1 MDTANGTGGTASRR
15 CFVAAVSG
23 AGLAGALA
31 ACGGGDGGSG
41 GGGEPSP
48 GKELGAASEI
58 PVGGGKV
65 FADDKVVVTQP
76 QKGEFKAFSAV
87 CTHAGCLVS
96 NVADAAINC
105 DCHGSRFSAAD
116 GSVREPPATRALPA
130 VGIEVDGDRIR
141 LA

>member
-1 MDTANGTGGTASRR
+1 MDTANGSGGTATRR

-31 ACGGGDGGSG
+31 ACGGGGTDGD
-41 GGGEPSP
+41 EPSP
-48 GKELGAASEI
+48 GKELGSTSQI

-76 QKGEFKAFSAV
+76 EKGEFKAFSAV
-87 CTHAGCLVS
+87 CTHAQCLVS
-96 NVADAAINC
+96 GVKDATITC
-105 DCHGSRFSAAD
+105 DCHGSRFSADD
-116 GSVREPPATRALPA
+116 GSVRNPPATKALPE

>member
-1 MDTANGTGGTASRR
+1 MDTTSGPGGGATRR

-31 ACGGGDGGSG
+31 ACGGGET
-41 GGGEPSP
+41 GGGEEPSG
-48 GKELGAASEI
+48 GKELGPAGEI

-76 QKGEFKAFSAV
+76 EKGEFKAFSAV

-96 NVADAAINC
+96 GVKDSVITC

-116 GSVREPPATRALPA
+116 GSVQAPPATKALPP
-130 VGIEVDGDRIR
+130 VGIEVDGGR
-141 LA
+141 LRLT